1 MRMTKPIRAA
11 LALSISFSIAALLS
25 QAIFYDAIDRLAMST
40 FNDNLLEYQTQ
51 IKDRI
56 EHSQPNLWQ
65 QQAAKLSDELNT
77 PVYLDKRDQD
87 NFTQDILEQL
97 DSEIGD
103 SGIIDPDMGVIYY
116 PISQQYALTIGPF
129 DDVTL
134 AYAAEIFTWL
144 LALFT
149 AIATFILLDYQD
161 KKALK
166 RLSDSLSIEHHAA
179 PAKISIESLQTQAEQ
194 LSDTNRQKSTA
205 LDQLLITQRDL
216 LHGVAH
222 EFRSP
227 LARMEFAIELLEE
240 ADENKRSQL
249 KGQLER
255 SIKELDELV
264 KQVLRYSRLQHDGAE
279 LELSTIGTKE
289 LIERAIE
296 KVQHFYPN
304 IQFILDDATQ
314 CQLRCDIKLMV
325 IALSNILRNAGRF
338 AYSQCLITV
347 ESRNEVLAISIQD
360 DGSGL
365 APGKKKQIFEPFT
378 RLDPSRSRDSGG
390 YGLGLAIVQSIVH
403 KHHGSITVEDAPIGG
418 ANFIIALENAATSR

>member
-1 MRMTKPIRAA
+1 MTKSVRAA
-11 LALSISFSIAALLS
+11 IALSISFSIAALLS
-25 QAIFYDAIDRLAMST
+25 QAIFYDVIDRLAMSS

-51 IKDRI
+51 VKNSV
-56 EHSQPNLWQ
+56 ENTNPNQWQ
-65 QQAAKLSDELNT
+65 QKAAQLSDELNT

-87 NFTQDILEQL
+87 NFTQDILGQL
-97 DSEIGD
+97 DSEIG
-103 SGIIDPDMGVIYY
+103 SNGIIDPDMGLIYY
-116 PISQQYALTIGPF
+116 PISKEYALTVGPF
-129 DDVTL
+129 DDMTL

-144 LALFT
+144 FALLT
-149 AIATFILLDYQD
+149 AIATFTLLHHQER
-161 KKALK
+161 KALQ
-166 RLSDSLSIEHHAA
+166 RLSDSLYLENPPS
-179 PAKISIESLQTQAEQ
+179 PSQISIDSLQAQAD
-194 LSDTNRQKSTA
+194 LMSDTNRQKSTA

-279 LELSTIGTKE
+279 LELGSIGTRE
-289 LIERAIE
+289 LIERSVE
-296 KVQHFYPN
+296 KVQHFYPK
-304 IQFILDDATQ
+304 IQFSIHDETQ

-338 AYSQCLITV
+338 AYAKCLITV
-347 ESRNEVLAISIQD
+347 ASQHNALTISIQD

-403 KHHGSITVEDAPIGG
+403 KHDGSIAVEDAPIGG
-418 ANFIIALENAATSR
+418 ANFIITLENSGANN

>member
-1 MRMTKPIRAA
+1 MIMTKPIRAA

-25 QAIFYDAIDRLAMST
+25 QAIFYDTIDRLAMST

-56 EHSQPNLWQ
+56 ENSKPNLWQ
-65 QQAAKLSDELNT
+65 QQAARLSDELNT

-97 DSEIGD
+97 DSEIGVN
-103 SGIIDPDMGVIYY
+103 GIIDPDMGLIYY
-116 PISQQYALTIGPF
+116 PISREYALTVGPF

-144 LALFT
+144 FALLT
-149 AIATFILLDYQD
+149 AIATFTLLDYQD
-161 KKALK
+161 RKALK
-166 RLSDSLSIEHHAA
+166 RLSDSLSIGDKSSATQLS
-179 PAKISIESLQTQAEQ
+179 ISSLQAQAE
-194 LSDTNRQKSTA
+194 LMSDTNRQKSTA

-240 ADENKRSQL
+240 ADDDKRSQL

-279 LELSTIGTKE
+279 LELSSIATRE
-289 LIERAIE
+289 LIERSVE

-304 IQFILDDATQ
+304 IQFNIDDETQ
-314 CQLRCDIKLMV
+314 SQLRCDIKLMV

-338 AYSQCLITV
+338 AYSRCLISV
-347 ESRNEVLAISIQD
+347 ENHNNALTISIQD

-403 KHHGSITVEDAPIGG
+403 KHDGSITVEDAPIGG
-418 ANFIIALENAATSR
+418 ANFIITLGSSISQ

>member
-1 MRMTKPIRAA
+1 MTKSVRAA
-11 LALSISFSIAALLS
+11 IALSISFSIAALLS

-51 IKDRI
+51 IKNSIHDA
-56 EHSQPNLWQ
+56 SPSLWQ
-65 QQAAKLSDELNT
+65 QQAAKLSAELNT

-87 NFTQDILEQL
+87 NFTQDVLDQL
-97 DSEIGD
+97 ASPIGNN
-103 SGIIDPDMGVIYY
+103 GIIDPDMGLIYY
-116 PISQQYALTIGPF
+116 PISQQYALTVGPI
-129 DDVTL
+129 DDITL

-144 LALFT
+144 FALLT
-149 AIATFILLDYQD
+149 AIATFTLLDYQD

-166 RLSDSLSIEHHAA
+166 RLSDSLSLESQAV
-179 PAKISIESLQTQAEQ
+179 PSQISIDSLQAQAD
-194 LSDTNRQKSTA
+194 LMSNTNRQKSIA

-227 LARMEFAIELLEE
+227 LARMEFAIELLKE

-279 LELSTIGTKE
+279 LEWSSISTRE

-296 KVQHFYPN
+296 KVQHFYPK
-304 IQFILDDATQ
+304 IQFILDDETQ

-338 AYSQCLITV
+338 AYAKCLITV
-347 ESRNEVLAISIQD
+347 ESQHNALTISIQD

-403 KHHGSITVEDAPIGG
+403 KHDGSIKVEDAPIGG
-418 ANFIIALENAATSR
+418 ANFIITLGKSISD

>member
-1 MRMTKPIRAA
+1 MTRSIRGV
-11 LALSISFSIAALLS
+11 LALTLSFAIAALLS
-25 QAIFYDAIDRLAMST
+25 QAIFYDTIDRLALST
-40 FNDNLLEYQTQ
+40 FNDNLLEYQAQ
-51 IKDRI
+51 IKSSV
-56 EHSQPNLWQ
+56 EESNPNLWQ
-65 QQAAKLSDELNT
+65 QQTARLSDELNT
-77 PVYLDKRDQD
+77 PVYLDKRDLT
-87 NFTQDILEQL
+87 NFTEDILEQL
-97 DSEIGD
+97 YSPIGD
-103 SGIIDPDMGVIYY
+103 NGIIDPDMGLIYY
-116 PISQQYALTIGPF
+116 PVSAEYALTVGPF
-129 DDVTL
+129 DDMTL

-144 LALFT
+144 FALLT

-161 KKALK
+161 KKSLK
-166 RLSDSLSIEHHAA
+166 RLSDSLCIGDTPS
-179 PAKISIESLQTQAEQ
+179 PPQLSIESLQAQAE
-194 LSDTNRQKSTA
+194 LMSVTNRQKSTA

-240 ADENKRSQL
+240 ADEDKRLQL

-279 LELSTIGTKE
+279 LELNSIGSTE
-289 LIERAIE
+289 LIERSVE

-304 IQFILDDATQ
+304 IRFNIDDLSQ
-314 CQLRCDIKLMV
+314 CQFRCDIKLMV

-338 AYSQCLITV
+338 AHTRCLITV
-347 ESRNEVLAISIQD
+347 ESHNDTLTISIQD
-360 DGSGL
+360 DGPGL

-403 KHHGSITVEDAPIGG
+403 KHDGSIKVEDAPIGG
-418 ANFIIALENAATSR
+418 ANFIITLAKPVSD

>member
-1 MRMTKPIRAA
+1 MIMTKSVRAA
-11 LALSISFSIAALLS
+11 IALSISFSIAALLS
-25 QAIFYDAIDRLAMST
+25 QAIFYDAIDRFAMNA

-51 IKDRI
+51 IKNSI
-56 EHSQPNLWQ
+56 QNASPNQWQ
-65 QQAAKLSDELNT
+65 QQTAQLSDELNT
-77 PVYLDKRDQD
+77 PVYLDKRIPD
-87 NFTQDILEQL
+87 NFNQDTLEKL
-97 DSEIGD
+97 ASPIGTN
-103 SGIIDPDMGVIYY
+103 GIIDPDMGLIYY
-116 PISQQYALTIGPF
+116 PISKEYVLTVGPF
-129 DDVTL
+129 DDFTL

-144 LALFT
+144 FALFT
-149 AIATFILLDYQD
+149 AIATFILLNNQD
-161 KKALK
+161 KKELE
-166 RLSDSLSIEHHAA
+166 RLSNSLSLGNA
-179 PAKISIESLQTQAEQ
+179 PSPAQISMESLIVQAD
-194 LSDTNRQKSTA
+194 LMSNTNRQKSTA

-240 ADENKRSQL
+240 ADENKRTQL

-279 LELSTIGTKE
+279 LEMNIISTREI
-289 LIERAIE
+289 IERAIE

-304 IQFILDDATQ
+304 TQFVLDDETQ

-338 AYSQCLITV
+338 ANSTCLIRV
-347 ESRNEVLAISIQD
+347 ESHHHSLSISIQD

-403 KHHGSITVEDAPIGG
+403 KHHGSIAVEDASIGG
-418 ANFIIALENAATSR
+418 ANFIITLEKSASN